1 MSGQGNLKTYLK
13 VFVNI
18 GILLVLLLL
27 CVFVV
32 PRIIIYFMPFVIGW
46 MIALIA
52 SPPVRFLEKH
62 LKIKRKVG
70 SAVTIIAVIAAVI
83 IGGYLLGAKLIEEII
98 DFIGDLPLMWE
109 GLQSDFAESAQR
121 LQVASRLLPKSL
133 GDTIKDV
140 SENIG
145 EYVGDFVGK
154 LVNKMS
160 SPTLEALSRFAG
172 NIPSIFIGVVMCLL
186 SAYMFV
192 ADKEYVPNLLRK
204 VLPLSITE
212 RFSLIKRGL
221 YRAVGGYFKA
231 QFKIEIW
238 MYLLLTTGFWI
249 LRVRYAFL
257 IAIGVALLDLLPFFG
272 TGTILLPWAAIK
284 FLSGDYMM
292 VIGLLIIWGVGQL
305 ARQMIQPKIVGDSVG
320 LAPIPTL
327 VLLFVGYKAA
337 GVIGMIIAVPI
348 GIIVLNMYEEGVFD
362 TFLDS
367 LKILYAG
374 LSNFRHLTQ
383 EDMEAVRIY
392 KEKEKKR
399 IEARER
405 KLKEQQEKQEKQEQG
420 REA

>member
-1 MSGQGNLKTYLK
+1 MSGQGNLRTYLK

-27 CVFVV
+27 CIFVV

-46 MIALIA
+46 IIALIA

-70 SAVTIIAVIAAVI
+70 SAVTIIAVIAVVI
-83 IGGYLLGAKLIEEII
+83 IGGYLLGVKLVEEIV

-109 GLQSDFAESAQR
+109 GLQRDFAESAQR

-133 GDTIKDV
+133 GDTIKNI

-154 LVNKMS
+154 LVEKMS

-172 NIPSIFIGVVMCLL
+172 NIPSIFIGVIMCLL

-192 ADKEYVPNLLRK
+192 ADKEYVPNLLKK

-212 RFSLIKRGL
+212 RWSLIKRGL

-231 QFKIEIW
+231 QFKIEVW
-238 MYLLLTTGFWI
+238 MYLLLATGFWI

-305 ARQMIQPKIVGDSVG
+305 ARQVIQPKIVGDSVG

-348 GIIVLNMYEEGVFD
+348 GIILLNMYEEGVFD

-367 LKILYAG
+367 LKILYAS

-392 KEKEKKR
+392 KEQEKKR
-399 IEARER
+399 IEAKER
-405 KLKEQQEKQEKQEQG
+405 KLKEQQEKGK
-420 REA
+420 EA

>member
-1 MSGQGNLKTYLK
+1 MSGQGNLRTYLK

-27 CVFVV
+27 CIFVV

-46 MIALIA
+46 IIALIA

-70 SAVTIIAVIAAVI
+70 SAVTIIAVIAIVI
-83 IGGYLLGAKLIEEII
+83 IGGYLLGAKLIEEIV

-109 GLQSDFAESAQR
+109 GLQRDFAESAQR

-133 GDTIKDV
+133 GDTIKNI

-154 LVNKMS
+154 LVDKMS

-172 NIPSIFIGVVMCLL
+172 NIPSIFIGVIMCLL

-212 RFSLIKRGL
+212 RWSLIKRGL

-231 QFKIEIW
+231 QFKIEVW
-238 MYLLLTTGFWI
+238 MYLLLATGFWI

-305 ARQMIQPKIVGDSVG
+305 ARQVIQPKIVGDSVG

-327 VLLFVGYKAA
+327 ILLFVGYKAA

-348 GIIVLNMYEEGVFD
+348 GIIILNMYEEGVFD

-367 LKILYAG
+367 LKILYAS

-392 KEKEKKR
+392 KEQEKKR
-399 IEARER
+399 IETKER
-405 KLKEQQEKQEKQEQG
+405 KLKEQQEKGK
-420 REA
+420 EA

>member
-1 MSGQGNLKTYLK
+1 MSGQGNLRTYLK

-27 CVFVV
+27 CIFVV

-70 SAVTIIAVIAAVI
+70 SAVTIIAVIAVVI
-83 IGGYLLGAKLIEEII
+83 IGGYLLGAKLIEEIV

-109 GLQSDFAESAQR
+109 GLQRDFAESAQR

-133 GDTIKDV
+133 GDTIKNI

-154 LVNKMS
+154 LVEKMS

-172 NIPSIFIGVVMCLL
+172 NIPSIFIGVIMCLL

-192 ADKEYVPNLLRK
+192 ADKEYVPHLLKK

-212 RFSLIKRGL
+212 RWSLIKRGL

-231 QFKIEIW
+231 QFKIEVW
-238 MYLLLTTGFWI
+238 MYLLLATGFWI

-305 ARQMIQPKIVGDSVG
+305 ARQVIQPKIVGDSVG

-327 VLLFVGYKAA
+327 ILLFVGYKAA

-348 GIIVLNMYEEGVFD
+348 GIILLNMYEEGVFD

-367 LKILYAG
+367 LKILYAS

-392 KEKEKKR
+392 KEQEKKR
-399 IEARER
+399 IEAKER
-405 KLKEQQEKQEKQEQG
+405 KLKEQQEKGK
-420 REA
+420 EA

>member
-1 MSGQGNLKTYLK
+1 MSGQGNLRTYLK

-27 CVFVV
+27 CIFVV

-46 MIALIA
+46 IIALIA

-70 SAVTIIAVIAAVI
+70 SAVTIIAVIAVVI
-83 IGGYLLGAKLIEEII
+83 IGGYLLGVKLVEEIV

-109 GLQSDFAESAQR
+109 GLQRDFAESAQR

-133 GDTIKDV
+133 GDTIKNI

-154 LVNKMS
+154 LVEKMS

-172 NIPSIFIGVVMCLL
+172 NIPSIFIGVIMCLL

-192 ADKEYVPNLLRK
+192 ADKEYVPHLLKK

-212 RFSLIKRGL
+212 RWSLIKRGL

-231 QFKIEIW
+231 QFKIEVW
-238 MYLLLTTGFWI
+238 MYLLLATGFWI

-305 ARQMIQPKIVGDSVG
+305 ARQVIQPKIVGDSVG

-327 VLLFVGYKAA
+327 ILLFVGYKAA

-348 GIIVLNMYEEGVFD
+348 GIIILNMYEEGVFD

-367 LKILYAG
+367 LKILYAS

-392 KEKEKKR
+392 KEQEKKR
-399 IEARER
+399 IEAKER
-405 KLKEQQEKQEKQEQG
+405 KLKEQQEKGK
-420 REA
+420 EA

>member
-1 MSGQGNLKTYLK
+1 MSGQGNLRTYLK

-27 CVFVV
+27 CIFVV

-46 MIALIA
+46 IIALIA

-70 SAVTIIAVIAAVI
+70 SAVTIIAVIAVVI
-83 IGGYLLGAKLIEEII
+83 IGGYLLGVKLVEEIV

-109 GLQSDFAESAQR
+109 GLQRDFAESAQR

-133 GDTIKDV
+133 GDTIKNI

-154 LVNKMS
+154 LVEKMS

-172 NIPSIFIGVVMCLL
+172 NIPSIFIGVIMCLL

-192 ADKEYVPNLLRK
+192 ADKEYVPNLLKK

-212 RFSLIKRGL
+212 RWSLIKRGL

-231 QFKIEIW
+231 QFKIEVW
-238 MYLLLTTGFWI
+238 MYLLLATGFWI

-305 ARQMIQPKIVGDSVG
+305 ARQVIQPKIVGDSVG

-327 VLLFVGYKAA
+327 ILLFVGYKAA

-348 GIIVLNMYEEGVFD
+348 GIIILNMYEEGVFD

-367 LKILYAG
+367 LKILYAS

-392 KEKEKKR
+392 KEQEKKR
-399 IEARER
+399 IEAKER
-405 KLKEQQEKQEKQEQG
+405 KLKEQQEKGK
-420 REA
+420 EA

>member
-1 MSGQGNLKTYLK
+1 MSGQGNLRTYLK

-27 CVFVV
+27 CIFVV

-46 MIALIA
+46 IIALIA

-70 SAVTIIAVIAAVI
+70 SAVTIIAVIAVVI
-83 IGGYLLGAKLIEEII
+83 IGGYLLGVKLVEEIV

-109 GLQSDFAESAQR
+109 GLQRDFAESAQR

-133 GDTIKDV
+133 GDTIKNI

-154 LVNKMS
+154 LVDKMS

-172 NIPSIFIGVVMCLL
+172 NIPSIFIGVIMCLL

-192 ADKEYVPNLLRK
+192 ADKEYVPNLLKK

-212 RFSLIKRGL
+212 RWSLIKRGL

-231 QFKIEIW
+231 QFKIEVW
-238 MYLLLTTGFWI
+238 MYLLLAIGFWI

-305 ARQMIQPKIVGDSVG
+305 ARQVIQPKIVGDSVG

-327 VLLFVGYKAA
+327 ILLFVGYKAA

-348 GIIVLNMYEEGVFD
+348 GIIILNMYEEGVFD

-367 LKILYAG
+367 LKILYAS

-392 KEKEKKR
+392 KEQEKKR
-399 IEARER
+399 IEAKER
-405 KLKEQQEKQEKQEQG
+405 KLKEQQEKGK
-420 REA
+420 EA

>member
-1 MSGQGNLKTYLK
+1 MSGQGNLRTYLK

-27 CVFVV
+27 CIFVV

-46 MIALIA
+46 IIALIA

-70 SAVTIIAVIAAVI
+70 SAVTIIAVIAVVI
-83 IGGYLLGAKLIEEII
+83 IGGYLLGVKLVEEIV

-109 GLQSDFAESAQR
+109 GLQRDFAESAQR

-133 GDTIKDV
+133 GDTIKNI

-154 LVNKMS
+154 LVDKMS

-172 NIPSIFIGVVMCLL
+172 NIPSIFIGVIMCLL

-192 ADKEYVPNLLRK
+192 ADKEYVPNLLKK

-212 RFSLIKRGL
+212 RWSLIKRGL

-231 QFKIEIW
+231 QFKIEVW
-238 MYLLLTTGFWI
+238 MYLLLATGFWI

-305 ARQMIQPKIVGDSVG
+305 ARQVIQPKIVGDSVG

-348 GIIVLNMYEEGVFD
+348 GIIILNMYEEGVFD

-367 LKILYAG
+367 LKILYAS

-392 KEKEKKR
+392 KEQEKKR
-399 IEARER
+399 IEAKER
-405 KLKEQQEKQEKQEQG
+405 KLKEQQEKGK
-420 REA
+420 EA

>member
-1 MSGQGNLKTYLK
+1 MSGQGNLRTYLK

-27 CVFVV
+27 CIFVV

-70 SAVTIIAVIAAVI
+70 SAVTIIAVIAVVI
-83 IGGYLLGAKLIEEII
+83 IGGYLLGVKLVEEIV

-109 GLQSDFAESAQR
+109 GLQRDFAESAQR

-133 GDTIKDV
+133 GDTIKNI

-154 LVNKMS
+154 LVEKMS

-172 NIPSIFIGVVMCLL
+172 NIPSIFIGVIMCLL

-192 ADKEYVPNLLRK
+192 ADKEYVPHLLKK

-212 RFSLIKRGL
+212 RWSLIKRGL

-231 QFKIEIW
+231 QFKIEVW
-238 MYLLLTTGFWI
+238 MYLLLATGFWI

-305 ARQMIQPKIVGDSVG
+305 ARQVIQPKIVGDSVG

-327 VLLFVGYKAA
+327 ILLFVGYKAA

-348 GIIVLNMYEEGVFD
+348 GIIILNMYEEGVFD

-367 LKILYAG
+367 LKILYAS

-392 KEKEKKR
+392 KEQEKKR
-399 IEARER
+399 IEAKER
-405 KLKEQQEKQEKQEQG
+405 KLKEQQEKGK
-420 REA
+420 EA

>member
-1 MSGQGNLKTYLK
+1 MSGQGNLRTYLK

-27 CVFVV
+27 CIFVV

-46 MIALIA
+46 IIALIA

-70 SAVTIIAVIAAVI
+70 SAVTIIAVIAVVI
-83 IGGYLLGAKLIEEII
+83 IGGYLLGVKLVEEIV

-109 GLQSDFAESAQR
+109 GLQRDFAESAQR

-133 GDTIKDV
+133 GDTIKNI

-154 LVNKMS
+154 LVEKMS

-172 NIPSIFIGVVMCLL
+172 NIPSIFIGVIMCLL

-212 RFSLIKRGL
+212 RWSLIKRGL

-231 QFKIEIW
+231 QFKIEVW
-238 MYLLLTTGFWI
+238 MYLLLATGFWI

-305 ARQMIQPKIVGDSVG
+305 ARQVIQPKIVGDSVG

-327 VLLFVGYKAA
+327 ILLFVGYKAA

-348 GIIVLNMYEEGVFD
+348 GIIILNMYEEGVFD

-367 LKILYAG
+367 LKILYAS

-383 EDMEAVRIY
+383 EDMEAVRSY
-392 KEKEKKR
+392 KEQEKKR
-399 IEARER
+399 IEAKER
-405 KLKEQQEKQEKQEQG
+405 KLKEQQEKGK
-420 REA
+420 EA

>member
-1 MSGQGNLKTYLK
+1 MSGQGNLRTYLK

-18 GILLVLLLL
+18 GILLVLLLF
-27 CVFVV
+27 CIFVV

-46 MIALIA
+46 IIALIA

-70 SAVTIIAVIAAVI
+70 SAVTIIAVIAVVI
-83 IGGYLLGAKLIEEII
+83 IGGYLLGVKLVEEIV

-109 GLQSDFAESAQR
+109 GLQRDFAESAQR

-133 GDTIKDV
+133 GDTIKNI

-154 LVNKMS
+154 LVEKMS

-172 NIPSIFIGVVMCLL
+172 NIPSIFIGVIMCLL

-192 ADKEYVPNLLRK
+192 ADKEYVPHLLKK

-212 RFSLIKRGL
+212 RWSLIKRGL

-231 QFKIEIW
+231 QFKIEVW
-238 MYLLLTTGFWI
+238 MYLLLATGFWI

-305 ARQMIQPKIVGDSVG
+305 ARQVIQPKIVGDSVG

-327 VLLFVGYKAA
+327 ILLFVGYKAA

-348 GIIVLNMYEEGVFD
+348 GIIILNMYEEGVFD

-367 LKILYAG
+367 LKILYAS

-392 KEKEKKR
+392 KEQEKKR
-399 IEARER
+399 IEAKER
-405 KLKEQQEKQEKQEQG
+405 KLKEQQEKGK
-420 REA
+420 EA

>member
-1 MSGQGNLKTYLK
+1 MSGQGNLRTYLK

-27 CVFVV
+27 CIFVV

-46 MIALIA
+46 IIALIA

-70 SAVTIIAVIAAVI
+70 SAVTIIAVIAVVI
-83 IGGYLLGAKLIEEII
+83 IGGYLLGVKLVEEIV

-109 GLQSDFAESAQR
+109 GLQRDFAESAQR

-133 GDTIKDV
+133 GDTIKNI

-154 LVNKMS
+154 LVEKMS

-172 NIPSIFIGVVMCLL
+172 NIPSIFIGVIMCLL

-192 ADKEYVPNLLRK
+192 ADKEYVPNLLKK

-212 RFSLIKRGL
+212 RWSLIKRGL

-231 QFKIEIW
+231 QFKIEVW
-238 MYLLLTTGFWI
+238 MYLLLAIGFWI

-305 ARQMIQPKIVGDSVG
+305 ARQVIQPKIVGDSVG

-348 GIIVLNMYEEGVFD
+348 GIIILNMYEEGVFD

-367 LKILYAG
+367 LKILYAS

-392 KEKEKKR
+392 KEQEKKR
-399 IEARER
+399 IEAKER
-405 KLKEQQEKQEKQEQG
+405 KLKEQQEKGK
-420 REA
+420 EA